1 MSFWDGAD
9 QPSTVLIADDD
20 ELLAKSLGY
29 NVRQLG
35 LEVIGP
41 AFDGKQAIELARETR
56 PDLAIMDIRMPMVS
70 GLSAATVMFK
80 QMGIPVVIV
89 SAYSDAEYLEA
100 GKRVGVFGY
109 LLKPITADQL
119 RVGIGVAW
127 ARYIQQESLR
137 HKVHDLRSALE
148 DRNFVE
154 RAKKLLMDKI
164 GLDEA
169 EAMLR
174 LRKEARDS
182 RRRLPDLAR
191 ALIET
196 EERFKRHPNPE

>member
-1 MSFWDGAD
+1 ML
-9 QPSTVLIADDD
+9 VADDD
-20 ELLAKSLGY
+20 ELLAKSLCY
-29 NVRQLG
+29 NMRQLG

-41 AFDGKQAIELARETR
+41 AFDGKSAIELARANR
-56 PDLAIMDIRMPMVS
+56 PDLALMDIRMPMVN
-70 GLSAATVMFK
+70 GLGAATVMFK
-80 QMGIPVVIV
+80 QLGIPVVIV
-89 SAYSDAEYLEA
+89 SAYSDTEYLEA

-127 ARYIQQESLR
+127 AKFIQQEQLKN
-137 HKVHDLRSALE
+137 KVHDLRSALD

-154 RAKKLLMDKI
+154 RAKNLLMDKI

-196 EERFKRHPNPE
+196 EERFKRKS